1 MFSPIS
7 GFLIGSLA
15 GPALAQSAGSPLSQR
30 RVAAG
35 ARDPATPYQTLYVDP
50 DGGDDT
56 ATGVQNQPLRTVTHA
71 LAIAPPN
78 TVIVLAP
85 GRYTQSTGEVFPL
98 QLKPGVTIQGGPGSR
113 DRTAIIEGGGNFTSP
128 TRSQQNATILAADRA
143 GIAQVAISNPDG
155 YGVWI
160 ESASPT
166 ILESAFIGSRQTGIY
181 VASGSPRIQSSY
193 FSGNQV
199 AGLIVFGLSS
209 ASIQSNIFD
218 GTGDAIQVMEGA
230 TPEIIGNRM
239 TNNDAAVVL
248 VGSARPILRDNQMTG
263 NRRNDVVE
271 VAAGTRDISP
281 SAAADV
287 AAANPPETAIAVEG
301 PLIARAESAAVD
313 QPVSLPVLQ
322 TGAQSIAPPVVA
334 IAAQPVVSR
343 PVVSRPV
350 VSQPVVSQLVVTPEA
365 DLPSV
370 GEAVEADAAEN
381 LPLAGAPG
389 SALLAIRSGITTPAP
404 QALSSGNVGS
414 AIVAPAPSPPPSN
427 DPEPAA
433 RPDLSALRSRL
444 ALSPRAVSGENANSP
459 VLGPDNQ
466 DATPAAEPAPA
477 IRPAPVNNLP
487 EIPVNNNRLAV
498 PSSQI
503 PIGSGSS
510 ITVFSPPSGGTGL
523 SYAPS
528 SRAQALGLYYRV
540 FVEAT
545 DPYIQDDV
553 RSIVADAF
561 RTNFEGRTV
570 MQVGAFLTEVEAEDR
585 RQLLEDY
592 NFDARVEY
600 LP

>member
-1 MFSPIS
+1 MLGRCSRRAAALAVGALLFSPIS
-7 GFLIGSLA
+7 GFLAGSLA

-35 ARDPATPYQTLYVDP
+35 ARDPAPTYQTLYVDP
-50 DGGDDT
+50 DAGDDT

-128 TRSQQNATILAADRA
+128 TRSQQNATILATDRA

-181 VASGSPRIQSSY
+181 VASGSPRVQSSY

-248 VGSARPILRDNQMTG
+248 IGRARPILRDNQMTG

-271 VAAGTRDISP
+271 VAASTRDISP
-281 SAAADV
+281 P
-287 AAANPPETAIAVEG
+287 AAANAVAAKPPETAIAVED

-313 QPVSLPVLQ
+313 QSVSLPVLQ
-322 TGAQSIAPPVVA
+322 TGAQPIN
-334 IAAQPVVSR
+334 
-343 PVVSRPV
+343 RPV
-350 VSQPVVSQLVVTPEA
+350 VSQPVVSQPVVTPVA
-365 DLPSV
+365 DVSSV
-370 GEAVEADAAEN
+370 VEAVEADATEN

-389 SALLAIRSGITTPAP
+389 SALLALRSGVTASAP
-404 QALSSGNVGS
+404 QALGSGNVDS
-414 AIVAPAPSPPPSN
+414 AVVAPAPSPPPSN

-433 RPDLSALRSRL
+433 SPDLSALRSRL
-444 ALSPRAVSGENANSP
+444 ALAPRAMSGENANSP
-459 VLGPDNQ
+459 VLSPDNQ

-528 SRAQALGLYYRV
+528 SRAQALGPYYRV

-553 RSIVADAF
+553 RSVVADAF

-570 MQVGAFLTEVEAEDR
+570 MQVGAFLTEAEAEDR